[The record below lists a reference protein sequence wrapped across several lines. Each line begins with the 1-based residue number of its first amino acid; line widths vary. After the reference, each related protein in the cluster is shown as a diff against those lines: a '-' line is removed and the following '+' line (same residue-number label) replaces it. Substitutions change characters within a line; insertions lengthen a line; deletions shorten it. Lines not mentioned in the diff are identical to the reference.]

1 MDTLLDTH
9 ALIWWMLDS
18 KRLGQQA
25 RKAILADGARTLISA
40 VSVWEIA
47 IKSSRGRLQLE
58 QPPEEWI
65 PNVLTKG
72 FEPIPIT
79 FQHASAIRTLPNYHG
94 DPFDRMLIAQA
105 ICENLTIVT
114 ADAVIRA
121 YDVPIIDA
129 SI

>member
-1 MDTLLDTH
+1 MDILLDTH

-18 KRLGQQA
+18 KRLGQRA

-40 VSVWEIA
+40 SSVWEIA

-58 QPPEEWI
+58 PPEEWI
-65 PNVLTKG
+65 PDVLAKG
-72 FEPIPIT
+72 FEPLPT
-79 FQHASAIRTLPNYHG
+79 NSRHASAVRTLPQHHG
-94 DPFDRMLIAQA
+94 DPFDRMPIAQA

-121 YDVPIIDA
+121 YDVPTLDA
-129 SI
+129 TI